1 MTNEDRQSNSIL
13 IFFTSEEYQLLQNI
27 SDRNQ
32 YVYNWLKKLILEM
45 PTVKQKYIETS
56 GESAYNEA
64 LRKASRTIVQVKEE
78 NIEKKLGKRK
88 QKIKTEQLMV
98 EIETLSSEDDRK
110 FLDFMN
116 KNGINDMDFDDLSD
130 KMKVE
135 WFLKWKQ
142 AVEDAF
148 KEFGKKVELV

>member
-56 GESAYNEA
+56 GEPAYNEA

-88 QKIKTEQLMV
+88 QKIQTETVMV
-98 EIETLSSEDDRK
+98 EIESLSSEADRK

-135 WFLKWKQ
+135 WYLKWKQ
-142 AVEDAF
+142 SIEDAF
-148 KEFGKKVELV
+148 KKFGKKVELV

>member
-1 MTNEDRQSNSIL
+1 
-13 IFFTSEEYQLLQNI
+13 
-27 SDRNQ
+27 
-32 YVYNWLKKLILEM
+32 M